1 MYAFIY
7 VCNDLFN
14 NNNNNNNFI
23 SNALYIHTE
32 SQSATD

>member
-7 VCNDLFN
+7 VCNDLF
-14 NNNNNNNFI
+14 NNNNNNFI